1 MRTTYIG
8 FSVGGGAAWLGRCL
22 NLRHFDIST
31 SWVLCPEFIHL
42 TPYAVM
48 ATAWQLS
55 VIHDAIV
62 LAVHDTGGLRAGLGG
77 RRVGRGLRGW
87 GAGAFLDGTMAD
99 RGPRLD
105 VGLDLMWGSKNMQHV
120 VCLCVMNTS
129 EEIRHEE

>member
-1 MRTTYIG
+1 
-8 FSVGGGAAWLGRCL
+8 
-22 NLRHFDIST
+22 
-31 SWVLCPEFIHL
+31 
-42 TPYAVM
+42 M

-62 LAVHDTGGLRAGLGG
+62 LAVHDTGGLRAGLGGG

-105 VGLDLMWGSKNMQHV
+105 VGLGLRWGSKNMQHV
-120 VCLCVMNTS
+120 VCL
-129 EEIRHEE
+129 

>member
-1 MRTTYIG
+1 MRD
-8 FSVGGGAAWLGRCL
+8 W
-22 NLRHFDIST
+22 
-31 SWVLCPEFIHL
+31 
-42 TPYAVM
+42 
-48 ATAWQLS
+48 
-55 VIHDAIV
+55 
-62 LAVHDTGGLRAGLGG
+62 GG